1 MTCAETLPLILDASR
16 GRLLPDLAREVDLH
30 LGACASCQRQWERER
45 ELDAALKLL
54 ERRPLPGALASRLRK
69 LAPRQRPPRW
79 DRVALVLATA
89 ACVGLFF
96 IAKRPVPA
104 AVPSQRLVEEAV
116 NDHLRQL
123 LRERPVEVASSD
135 HHQVKPWFAGRV
147 DFAPVVHFEGD
158 AEFPLVGGSV
168 GFFVDRKAA
177 VLSYARRLH
186 AISLMVLPA
195 SGLGWPTAL
204 EARSARGFN
213 LLLWQ
218 EGDLAYAL
226 VSDLNEAELRQL
238 AARIRAGE

>member
-1 MTCAETLPLILDASR
+1 MNCSEALPLILDASR
-16 GRLLPDLAREVDLH
+16 GRLLPALAREMDQHVR
-30 LGACASCQRQWERER
+30 GCATCQGQWERER
-45 ELDAALKLL
+45 DLDAALKLL
-54 ERRPLPGALASRLRK
+54 DRPPLPASLALRLRG
-69 LAPRQRPPRW
+69 LIPRRRPPRW
-79 DRVALVLATA
+79 DRVALVLAAA

-96 IAKRPVPA
+96 VARPSTPA
-104 AVPSQRLVEEAV
+104 SVPSQRLVEEAV

-123 LRERPVEVASSD
+123 LRDRPVEVASSD

-158 AEFPLVGGSV
+158 ADFPLVGGSV
-168 GFFVDRKAA
+168 GFFVNRKAA

-186 AISLMVLPA
+186 SISLLVMPA
-195 SGLGWPTAL
+195 SGLGWPSAI
-204 EARSARGFN
+204 EARSSRGFN

-238 AARIRAGE
+238 AARIRAAE